1 MPDLIDTS
9 LAGPRALR
17 AAIGFL
23 DRLPAIEDAVSG
35 GGRRALD
42 VLDELLERVR
52 PIEGELEAL
61 RESARLLDERLTTTE
76 QQVRGMEETAAQ
88 LSAAAIRLDGSV
100 ENLMDQVPGLSSL
113 RR

>member
-23 DRLPAIEDAVSG
+23 DRLPAIEDSVAG

-42 VLDELLERVR
+42 ILEELLERVR
-52 PIEGELEAL
+52 PIEAELESL
-61 RESARLLDERLTTTE
+61 RESARVLEERLGTTE
-76 QQVRGMEETAAQ
+76 RQVRGMEETADR
-88 LSAAAIRLDGSV
+88 LTAAATRLDGSV